1 MAWLNALVSA
11 GIAGSIN
18 KRSAKQAENR
28 WRERWEYME
37 GKGLTPQEITGSGLG
52 GAGATSGQ
60 NLGNMESLARNQ
72 LAKAQEKKVGK
83 ELQTQLDIAKIGAD
97 AQRDVANIQTGQQ
110 QRQLEVQ
117 KGKIAQEIAIA
128 WDKQDISRKQ
138 LDLAVDQWNTDKEPR
153 TAAFIL
159 YKTALTMGTENL
171 IVSGMYNFFKQ
182 YGIDLLSPDGKI
194 EPEPFVKAIEL
205 LQSQRAKTRPE
216 FEFLKEEITDGL
228 IRVQESGRTIGNNIR
243 EKRNDYQDKAREG
256 YEIDNPGITV
266 IGNKPK
272 VPKGR

>member
-1 MAWLNALVSA
+1 MSIFNAIVSA
-11 GIAGSIN
+11 ALAGAVN
-18 KRSAKQAENR
+18 QRSAKKAEGR
-28 WRERWEYME
+28 WRDRWEFME
-37 GKGLTPQEITGSGLG
+37 GKGLTPQEISGSGVS

-138 LDLAVDQWNTDKEPR
+138 LNLAVDQWNTDKKPR

-182 YGIDLLSPDGKI
+182 HGIDLLSPDGKI

-205 LQSQRAKTRPE
+205 LQSQRASTRPE

-228 IRVQESGRTIGNNIR
+228 IRVQEAGRTIGNKIR
-243 EKRNDYQDKAREG
+243 DKRDDYQDKARKA
-256 YEIDNPGITV
+256 YEIDNPGVTV
-266 IGNKPK
+266 IGNKPN